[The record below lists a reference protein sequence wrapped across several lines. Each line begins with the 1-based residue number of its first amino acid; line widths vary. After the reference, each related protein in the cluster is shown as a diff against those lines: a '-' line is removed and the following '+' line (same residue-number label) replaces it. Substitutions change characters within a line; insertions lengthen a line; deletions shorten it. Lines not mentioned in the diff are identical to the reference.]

1 MTLGACL
8 RLNRS
13 RIRDRFGRAFA
24 GSREDIL
31 SAPFHPDVRGEIADC
46 PMDSLTLGC
55 FQEISSGAVVK
66 FVEDQTAQKL
76 RGGYY
81 TPLDLAAFIARWVRD
96 LEPSRILE
104 PSCGDGA
111 FLQAMAD
118 VGGFHDVG
126 VVGFEL
132 DQVEARKA
140 AGRAKELNLARVD
153 VRAEDFLAW
162 AIDNMEEGGDRFDA
176 IVGNPPFVRY
186 QFLPPTFQ
194 TRAARIFEELNL
206 KFTKHTNAWV
216 PFILA
221 SMSLL
226 RPGGRLAMVV
236 PAEIIH
242 VTHAQSL
249 RSYLGKECR
258 RLVIIDPEEL
268 WFDGTLQGAVIL
280 MAEKLSGPRQKS
292 EGLGMVP
299 VRGREFLR
307 RSPSEVFAAPQ
318 PINGK
323 TVAGK
328 WTRALLDV
336 ETRRLFDEMEEHPD
350 VHRFEDIA
358 RVDVGIV
365 TGANKFFL
373 VPDETVE
380 IFGLSKYAHPMF
392 GRSEH
397 CPGVIYDE
405 RQHAANAE
413 KGSPTNFLWFDDAP
427 SSMRSGPKRYIESG
441 EREMLHTRYKCRIRE
456 PWFKVPSVYATEVGM
471 LKRSHDTPRLIL
483 NRVGA
488 YTTDTAYRIRTR
500 DVAGNRL
507 VGCFLNPMTALSAE
521 LEGRHYGGGVL
532 ELIPSEIERLLIPLP
547 LQVDIDLEALDA
559 SIRTRPTHET
569 LECQGK
575 IVLGALGIPKAKQD
589 SALEGWRKLRDRR
602 HRTSTDEPAETII

>member
-1 MTLGACL
+1 M
-8 RLNRS
+8 
-13 RIRDRFGRAFA
+13 
-24 GSREDIL
+24 
-31 SAPFHPDVRGEIADC
+31 
-46 PMDSLTLGC
+46 
-55 FQEISSGAVVK
+55 K
-66 FVEDQTAQKL
+66 FIEDQTAQKL

-81 TPLDLAAFIARWVRD
+81 TPLDLAAFIARWVAD
-96 LEPSRILE
+96 LQPQKVLE

-111 FLQAMAD
+111 FFQAMAD
-118 VGGFHDVG
+118 VGGFQKAEIT
-126 VVGFEL
+126 GFEL
-132 DQVEARKA
+132 NDEEAGKAARRSKELGLRKA
-140 AGRAKELNLARVD
+140 T
-153 VRAEDFLAW
+153 VRPEDFLGW
-162 AIDNMEEGGDRFDA
+162 AIDNMEKGGERFDA
-176 IVGNPPFVRY
+176 VVGNPPFVRY
-186 QFLPPTFQ
+186 QFLPPQFQ
-194 TRAARIFEELNL
+194 ARAASIFEELGL

-249 RSYLGKECR
+249 RNYLGKECR

-280 MAEKLSGPRQKS
+280 MAEKRSGSRQKA

-307 RSPSEVFAAPQ
+307 RSPAELFAEPQ
-318 PINGK
+318 SINGK

-328 WTRALLDV
+328 WTRALLDP
-336 ETRRLFDEMEEHPD
+336 ETRDLFDELEGHTE
-350 VHRFEDIA
+350 VHRFDDIA

-373 VPDETVE
+373 VPDDTVE
-380 IFGLSKYAHPMF
+380 AYGLSKYAHPMF

-405 RQHAANAE
+405 HQHAANAK

-427 SSMRSGPKRYIESG
+427 NKMPSRARQYIELG
-441 EREMLHTRYKCRIRE
+441 EREKLHTRYKCRIRA
-456 PWFKVPSVYATEVGM
+456 PWYKVPSVYSTEVGM
-471 LKRSHDTPRLIL
+471 LKRCHDTPRLIL
-483 NRVGA
+483 NRLGA

-500 DVAGNRL
+500 DVEGERL
-507 VGCFLNPMTALSAE
+507 VGCFINPLTALSAE

-547 LQVDIDLEALDA
+547 KEVDLDLEGLDA
-559 SIRTRPTHET
+559 SIRNRPTHET
-569 LECQGK
+569 LERQGK
-575 IVLGALGIPKAKQD
+575 VVLGALGISKGKQA

-602 HRTSTDEPAETII
+602 HRTSTEALEA

>member
-1 MTLGACL
+1 M
-8 RLNRS
+8 
-13 RIRDRFGRAFA
+13 
-24 GSREDIL
+24 
-31 SAPFHPDVRGEIADC
+31 
-46 PMDSLTLGC
+46 
-55 FQEISSGAVVK
+55 K
-66 FVEDQTAQKL
+66 FIEEQTAQKL

-81 TPLDLAAFIARWVRD
+81 TPLDLASFISRWVAELKPERV
-96 LEPSRILE
+96 LE
-104 PSCGDGA
+104 PSCGDGM
-111 FLQAMAD
+111 FFQAMAE
-118 VGGFHDVG
+118 VGGFQG
-126 VVGFEL
+126 ASLTGFEL
-132 DQVEARKA
+132 DDNEAAKATRRAKDLGLRKA
-140 AGRAKELNLARVD
+140 T
-153 VRAEDFLAW
+153 VRPEDFLGW
-162 AIDNMEEGGDRFDA
+162 AIDNMADGGVRFDA
-176 IVGNPPFVRY
+176 VVGNPPFVRY
-186 QFLPPTFQ
+186 QFLPPEFQ
-194 TRAARIFEELNL
+194 TRAAAIFDTLRL

-249 RSYLGKECR
+249 RSYLGSECR

-280 MAEKLSGPRQKS
+280 MAEKRSGLRQTA

-307 RSPSEVFAAPQ
+307 RSPAEVFAEPQ

-328 WTRALLDV
+328 WTRALLDF
-336 ETRRLFDEMEEHPD
+336 ETRELFDELEAHPE
-350 VHRFEDIA
+350 VHRFDDIA

-373 VPDETVE
+373 VPDDTVE
-380 IFGLSKYAHPMF
+380 AYGLSKYAHPMF

-397 CPGVIYDE
+397 CPGIIYDE
-405 RQHAANAE
+405 RQHTANAE

-427 SSMRSGPKRYIESG
+427 NKMSSRARQYIERG
-441 EREMLHTRYKCRIRE
+441 EREKLHTRYKCRIRA
-456 PWFKVPSVYATEVGM
+456 PWFKVPSVYSTEVGM
-471 LKRSHDTPRLIL
+471 LKRCHNTPRLIL
-483 NRVGA
+483 NRLGA

-500 DVAGNRL
+500 DVEGERL
-507 VGCFLNPMTALSAE
+507 VGCFINPLTALSAE
-521 LEGRHYGGGVL
+521 IEGRHYGGGVL

-547 LQVDIDLEALDA
+547 KEVGLDLAALDA
-559 SIRTRPTHET
+559 SIRNRPTHET
-569 LECQGK
+569 LDQQGK
-575 IVLGALGIPKAKQD
+575 TVLGALGISKVKQA

-602 HRTSTDEPAETII
+602 HRTSIEAHEA

>member
-1 MTLGACL
+1 ML
-8 RLNRS
+8 S
-13 RIRDRFGRAFA
+13 RIATPNEKEVGVWSVA
-24 GSREDIL
+24 
-31 SAPFHPDVRGEIADC
+31 
-46 PMDSLTLGC
+46 
-55 FQEISSGAVVK
+55 VK
-66 FVEDQTAQKL
+66 FMQDQTAQKL

-81 TPLDLAAFIARWVRD
+81 TPLDLAAFISQWVAEID
-96 LEPSRILE
+96 PSRILE

-118 VGGFHDVG
+118 VGGFQGID

-132 DQVEARKA
+132 DSDEAGKASRRAKDIGLRKA
-140 AGRAKELNLARVD
+140 DIRS
-153 VRAEDFLAW
+153 EDFLGW
-162 AIDNMEEGGDRFDA
+162 AIDNMDDGGERFDA
-176 IVGNPPFVRY
+176 VVGNPPFVRY
-186 QFLPPTFQ
+186 QFLPPEFQ
-194 TRAARIFEELNL
+194 ARAAIIFDELSL

-258 RLVIIDPEEL
+258 RLVVIDPEEL

-280 MAEKLSGPRQKS
+280 MAEKLSDPRQKA

-307 RSPSEVFAAPQ
+307 RSPSDLFAEPQ
-318 PINGK
+318 SINGK

-328 WTRALLDV
+328 WTRALLDL
-336 ETRRLFDEMEEHPD
+336 ETRELFDELEAHAE
-350 VHRFEDIA
+350 VHRFDDIA

-373 VPDETVE
+373 VPDATVE
-380 IFGLSKYAHPMF
+380 AYGLSKYAHPMF

-427 SSMRSGPKRYIESG
+427 NKMASRARQYIELG
-441 EREMLHTRYKCRIRE
+441 EKEELHTRYKCRIRA
-456 PWFKVPSVYATEVGM
+456 PWYKVPSVYSTEVGM
-471 LKRSHDTPRLIL
+471 LKRCHDTPRLIL
-483 NRVGA
+483 NKIGA

-500 DVAGNRL
+500 EVDGKRL
-507 VGCFLNPMTALSAE
+507 VGCFINPLTALSAE

-532 ELIPSEIERLLIPLP
+532 ELIPSEIERLLIPVP
-547 LQVDIDLEALDA
+547 TSVDIDLATLDA
-559 SIRTRPTHET
+559 SIRNRPTEET
-569 LECQGK
+569 LDRQGDV
-575 IVLGALGIPKAKQD
+575 VLGALGISKAKQVK
-589 SALEGWRKLRDRR
+589 ALEGWRKLRDRR
-602 HRTSTDEPAETII
+602 HRISTDTVEA

>member
-1 MTLGACL
+1 M
-8 RLNRS
+8 
-13 RIRDRFGRAFA
+13 
-24 GSREDIL
+24 
-31 SAPFHPDVRGEIADC
+31 
-46 PMDSLTLGC
+46 
-55 FQEISSGAVVK
+55 K
-66 FVEDQTAQKL
+66 FIEDQTAQKL

-81 TPLDLAAFIARWVRD
+81 TPLDLASFIARWVGELNPD
-96 LEPSRILE
+96 KVLE

-111 FLQAMAD
+111 FFQALSD
-118 VGGFHDVG
+118 VGGFEKSG
-126 VVGFEL
+126 LTGFEL
-132 DQVEARKA
+132 DSEEAGKAVRRAKQLNLSKA
-140 AGRAKELNLARVD
+140 A
-153 VRAEDFLAW
+153 VRSEDFLGW
-162 AIDNMEEGGDRFDA
+162 AIENMTKGGERFDA
-176 IVGNPPFVRY
+176 VVGNPPFVRY
-186 QFLPPTFQ
+186 QFLPPQFQ
-194 TRAARIFEELNL
+194 VRAAAIFEELGL

-280 MAEKLSGPRQKS
+280 MAEKRSSSRQKA

-307 RSPSEVFAAPQ
+307 RSPSEVFAEPQ
-318 PINGK
+318 SINGK

-328 WTRALLDV
+328 WTRALLDL
-336 ETRRLFDEMEEHPD
+336 ETRDLLDELEAHAE
-350 VHRFEDIA
+350 VHRFDDIA

-373 VPDETVE
+373 VQDATVE
-380 IFGLSKYAHPMF
+380 AYGLSKYAHPMF

-405 RQHAANAE
+405 QQHAANAE

-427 SSMRSGPKRYIESG
+427 NKMAKRARQYIEHG
-441 EREMLHTRYKCRIRE
+441 EAEKLHTRYKCRIRA
-456 PWFKVPSVYATEVGM
+456 PWYKVPSVYSTEVGM
-471 LKRSHDTPRLIL
+471 LKRCHDTPRLIL
-483 NRVGA
+483 NKIGA
-488 YTTDTAYRIRTR
+488 YTTDTAYRIRTKEA
-500 DVAGNRL
+500 DGERL
-507 VGCFLNPMTALSAE
+507 VGCFINPLTALSAE

-532 ELIPSEIERLLIPLP
+532 ELIPSEIERLVIPMPEKVEL
-547 LQVDIDLEALDA
+547 DLAELDN
-559 SIRTRPTHET
+559 SIRNRPTHET
-569 LECQGK
+569 LERQGAV
-575 IVLGALGIPKAKQD
+575 VLGALGISKAKRA
-589 SALEGWRKLRDRR
+589 SALEGWRKLRNRR
-602 HRTSTDEPAETII
+602 HRTSTEAVPA